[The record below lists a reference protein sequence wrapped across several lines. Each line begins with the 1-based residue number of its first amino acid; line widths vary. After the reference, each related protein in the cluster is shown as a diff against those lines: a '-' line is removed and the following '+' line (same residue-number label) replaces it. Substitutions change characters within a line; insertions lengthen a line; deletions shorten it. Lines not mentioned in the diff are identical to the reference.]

1 MVAEMTP
8 FDRAIASLNDDPVD
22 QLTAYPI
29 ACGVL
34 RRLLPD
40 HPTYREWASDPK
52 ICASAFIEGF
62 NRYKFPFTVT
72 LLDLSVMAAD
82 LGAHVR
88 MDTENTPFVDK
99 HIVETPEDYE
109 KLEVPDIT
117 KGRSNVL
124 IETNRIVGKEL
135 KGKSA
140 IAAFLEGPLLVL
152 SQSVGAE
159 KLLMDMYTDP
169 APVHKA
175 LEVTTQYAVDITNA
189 LGETGVD
196 AMCWDY
202 LWANYSVLGDKEYH
216 EFEADK
222 YAKATNDATRD
233 NGLVL
238 GVHSCADLPH
248 LDTQINE
255 FGSALYSMAYYPLI
269 PGSLSAS
276 EVIDKGYADNCLIA
290 GNIDPQTFVRGTPE
304 KVTEITKGLCQEVKT
319 ALCRRGLNSRYCIAS
334 GCEVP
339 PSLETNL
346 GNISAVMNTVGEYG
360 RFD

>member
-1 MVAEMTP
+1 MEYDGRKP
-8 FDRAIASLNDDPVD
+8 SF
-22 QLTAYPI
+22 
-29 ACGVL
+29 
-34 RRLLPD
+34 
-40 HPTYREWASDPK
+40 PK
-52 ICASAFIEGF
+52 ESKE
-62 NRYKFPFTVT
+62 NQV
-72 LLDLSVMAAD
+72 SVEEIHNGLA
-82 LGAHVR
+82 
-88 MDTENTPFVDK
+88 N
-99 HIVETPEDYE
+99 
-109 KLEVPDIT
+109 
-117 KGRSNVL
+117 
-124 IETNRIVGKEL
+124 
-135 KGKSA
+135 
-140 IAAFLEGPLLVL
+140 
-152 SQSVGAE
+152 
-159 KLLMDMYTDP
+159 
-169 APVHKA
+169 
-175 LEVTTQYAVDITNA
+175 AVDITNA

-276 EVIDKGYADNCLIA
+276 EVIDKGYADNCLNA

-304 KVTEITKGLCQEVKT
+304 KVTEITKSLCQEVKT

-334 GCEVP
+334 RCEVP

-346 GNISAVMNTVGEYG
+346 DNISAVMNTIGEYG
-360 RFD
+360 KFD